1 MKQVLSRR
9 SLWIIGAAES
19 VSGIGDWITMMA
31 VLALL
36 IFRGNGSVM
45 ASSGVFLA
53 GLLPIMIFSP
63 LAGWLVDRI
72 NRKTLLIGSQVLA
85 GIVISGLVFT
95 TRNEIIYAILALE
108 AVILS
113 VVSPTRQAIIP
124 DLVNR
129 EEFEKANA
137 FLMQLSGLVKIFSPV
152 IAGMVLSV
160 MDPHTA
166 ILFDVASFFVSA
178 AILCFLPSLPP
189 HTDTSAKSARKEA
202 ANPIKVLRGIPTL
215 RLLFVGVFFTT
226 FIIVGFDV
234 LSSIYTRDFLHQGE
248 KVYGFAISL
257 VGIGSLGATAALMLR
272 KKRSTPWKDIILG
285 FILLNVIP
293 LTLVF
298 SYHVGDLTMAM
309 YLMMAACLVGGIG
322 NSLAHVQIGTITQ
335 LVTPAPILGQVSGWL
350 QMVMVSG
357 QLIGM
362 LLAPALV
369 PGLVNMQTYFLGMV
383 ILLSFLIVF
392 LSIQVSGKT
401 QLIPGIVPSDGEM
414 K

>member
-36 IFRGNGSVM
+36 IFRGDGSVM

-95 TRNEIIYAILALE
+95 TRNELIYAILALE
-108 AVILS
+108 AVVLS
-113 VVSPTRQAIIP
+113 VVSPTRQAVIP

-152 IAGMVLSV
+152 IAGMVLSL
-160 MDPHTA
+160 MDPHAA

-189 HTDTSAKSARKEA
+189 HTDTSVKSARKEA
-202 ANPIKVLRGIPTL
+202 ANPMKVLQGIPTL

-272 KKRSTPWKDIILG
+272 KKRSAPWKDIILG
-285 FILLNVIP
+285 FVLLNVIP

-298 SYHVGDLTMAM
+298 SFHVGDLTMAM
-309 YLMMAACLVGGIG
+309 YLMMAACLIGGIG

-392 LSIQVSGKT
+392 LSIQVSGKAR
-401 QLIPGIVPSDGEM
+401 LIPGSVPSDGEVQ
-414 K
+414 